1 MAKGKETVW
10 EMPPHTRAKHDILK
24 RYLQAWIPILS
35 QVGFPEV
42 LYVDGYAGPGIYK
55 GGEPGSPII
64 ALRAARDQVVQIK
77 AEVSFMFVEKD
88 PQRAQI
94 LEQQVAAERPV
105 IPHNFKVKVW
115 NDAFD
120 VAFGQLLASYQSKG
134 QRLPPTFAFVDP
146 FGWDVPF
153 SIIVEMMRY
162 PSCEVLITFM
172 YEEVNRF
179 IGFPDQE
186 KNFDKFFGCRD
197 WREGIELSG
206 PQRRNRFLHDLYLRQ
221 LRDAAGVQHVRS
233 FQMRNDKDV
242 TDYYLFYGT
251 NSIRG
256 LQRMKE
262 AMWRVDTSGEFAFSD
277 ATNENQIVLFSEP
290 RFEVLRSQIVEHF
303 RGKETTVGEIEHFV
317 VAETAFRETH
327 YKRQVLKPMEQ
338 ESELEVI
345 DPPQGR
351 GTGTYGN
358 PRLRLRFR

>member
-1 MAKGKETVW
+1 MAKGKETIW

-24 RYLQAWIPILS
+24 RYLQAWLPILS
-35 QVGFPEV
+35 LGGFPKV

-55 GGEPGSPII
+55 GDKPGSPII
-64 ALRAARDQVVQIK
+64 ALHAARDQSVQVE
-77 AEVSFMFVEKD
+77 AEVTFLFVEKD
-88 PQRAQI
+88 QQRATI
-94 LEQQVAAERPV
+94 LEQQVAAERPML
-105 IPHNFKVKVW
+105 PQNFKVEVC
-115 NDAFD
+115 NDTFEA
-120 VAFGQLLASYQSKG
+120 VFGQVLASHQSGGK
-134 QRLPPTFAFVDP
+134 RLPPTFAFIDP

-153 SIIVEMMRY
+153 SIIVEMMRH

-179 IGFPDQE
+179 IGLPDQE
-186 KNFDKFFGCRD
+186 RNFDRFFGCRD

-206 PQRRNRFLHDLYLRQ
+206 PQKRNRFLHDLYLRQ
-221 LRDAAGVQHVRS
+221 LREAAGVRHVRS

-262 AMWRVDTSGEFAFSD
+262 AMWRVDTSGEFTFSD

-290 RFEVLRSQIVEHF
+290 RFEMLRSQIIEHF
-303 RGKETTVGEIEHFV
+303 RGKETTVGEVERFV
-317 VAETAFRETH
+317 VTETAFRETH

-338 ESELEVI
+338 GSELEVI
-345 DPPQGR
+345 NPPQGR
-351 GTGTYGN
+351 RAWTYGN
-358 PRLRLRFR
+358 PDLRLRFK